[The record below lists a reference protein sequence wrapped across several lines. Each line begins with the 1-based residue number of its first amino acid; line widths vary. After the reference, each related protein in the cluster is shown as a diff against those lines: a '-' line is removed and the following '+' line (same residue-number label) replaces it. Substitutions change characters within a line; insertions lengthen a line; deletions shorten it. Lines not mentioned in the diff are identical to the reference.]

1 MKISL
6 GNKGP
11 QFPHL
16 HLAHEVF
23 LRLVKPPTFRL
34 MTKDMLLYSLMS
46 GNKNPRPHSTPTN
59 ALS

>member
-23 LRLVKPPTFRL
+23 LCLVFRL